1 MATVVPFPKPSVDGG
16 RRALRFLVA
25 VLLGVLLAVGM
36 LPRPAA
42 ADTGWVYT
50 TPGEHTVGG
59 RQWRTWCEEYTS
71 TIHRCQSEIWA
82 TQIIEHPGSGYEVV
96 NGWAFN
102 NLTYL
107 PIPESAWG
115 DNPLASTGDFTSNG
129 RQWRTSCKDEWTGP
143 NGCRSFIRATVVAA
157 SGGRYVK
164 QDRWI
169 FNNLVQFGRTTTPP
183 DVTTPRSCT
192 VTVEGIRI
200 DLPASRATATAVR
213 SSGTTAVV
221 TMVQRVPN
229 TSCTV
234 RTVFRDTTGRIG
246 ARGTAPAAERRQDT
260 LTTPTGDF
268 TVNDAFGLDPDPGT
282 ALSWRD
288 VGPNSYWVLDNDSP
302 HYNQWREAS
311 AGGFDRSES
320 EHLADYAGQYDLV
333 GVIDYNRSPAVK
345 GKGGA
350 IFLHVH
356 GSGATAG
363 CVSITKAN
371 MRTWLQHATPG
382 DVIAIR

>member
-1 MATVVPFPKPSVDGG
+1 MTSRAKRHLLVLVLAPLLLFGFP
-16 RRALRFLVA
+16 LQ
-25 VLLGVLLAVGM
+25 
-36 LPRPAA
+36 PAA
-42 ADTGWVYT
+42 ADSGWVYT
-50 TPGEHTVGG
+50 TPGEHTVDG
-59 RQWRTWCEEYTS
+59 RKWRTWCESYTS
-71 TIHRCQSEIWA
+71 TILRCESEIWA
-82 TQIIEHPGSGYEVV
+82 TQILEHPGNGYEVV

-107 PIPESAWG
+107 PIPEAAWG
-115 DNPLASTGDFTSNG
+115 SNPLANSGEFTSNG

-157 SGGRYVK
+157 VDGRYVR
-164 QDRWI
+164 QDKWV
-169 FNNLVQFGRTTTPP
+169 FNNVVQFGRLTSPP
-183 DVTTPRSCT
+183 DVSKARSCT

-200 DLPASRATATAVR
+200 DLPASRTTATAVR
-213 SSGTTAVV
+213 SSGTSAVV
-221 TMVQRVPN
+221 AMVERVPN

-234 RTVFRDTTGRIG
+234 RTVFRDTSGRIG
-246 ARGTAPAAERRQDT
+246 SRGTAPAAERRQDT
-260 LTTPTGDF
+260 FTTPTGDF
-268 TVNDAFGLDPDPGT
+268 TVHDAFGLDPDPGT
-282 ALSWRD
+282 ALAWRD
-288 VGPNSYWVLDNDSP
+288 VGPNSYWVLDNNSA
-302 HYNQWREAS
+302 HYNQWREAG
-311 AGGFDRSES
+311 AGGFDKSES
-320 EHLADYAGQYDLV
+320 EHLVKYAGQYDLV

-363 CVSITKAN
+363 CVSITKAS

>member
-1 MATVVPFPKPSVDGG
+1 MFRT
-16 RRALRFLVA
+16 RRLRIILAL
-25 VLLGVLLAVGM
+25 VLAPLLALGVLPQHAT
-36 LPRPAA
+36 
-42 ADTGWVYT
+42 ADDGWVYT
-50 TPGEHTVGG
+50 TPGEHTVNG

-71 TIHRCQSEIWA
+71 TILRCESEIWA
-82 TQIIEHPGSGYEVV
+82 TQIIEHPGSGYEAV

-107 PIPESAWG
+107 PIPKSAWDG
-115 DNPLASTGDFTSNG
+115 NPLATDGEFTSNG
-129 RQWRTSCKDEWTGP
+129 RRWRTSCEDEWTGA
-143 NGCRSFIRATVVAA
+143 NGCRSFIRATVVSAT
-157 SGGRYVK
+157 GGHYVK
-164 QDRWI
+164 QDKWI
-169 FNNLVQFGRTTTPP
+169 FNNVVQFGTMSNPP
-183 DVTTPRSCT
+183 DLTTARSCT

-200 DLPASRATATAVR
+200 DLPASRTTATAVR
-213 SSGTTAVV
+213 SSGTSAVV
-221 TMVQRVPN
+221 TMVERVPD

-246 ARGTAPAAERRQDT
+246 SRGTAPAAERKQDT
-260 LTTPTGDF
+260 FTTPTGDF
-268 TVNDAFGLDPDPGT
+268 TVHDAFGLDPNPGT
-282 ALSWRD
+282 ELAWRD
-288 VGPNSYWVLDNDSP
+288 VGPNSYWVLDNNST
-302 HYNQWREAS
+302 HYNQWRDGTAS
-311 AGGFDRSES
+311 DFDKSES
-320 EHLADYAGQYDLV
+320 EHLADFEGQYDLV

-371 MRTWLQHATPG
+371 MRTWLLHATPG

>member
-1 MATVVPFPKPSVDGG
+1 MHRPPRLQLVL
-16 RRALRFLVA
+16 ALIGA
-25 VLLGVLLAVGM
+25 CVLALGV

-42 ADTGWVYT
+42 ADSGWVYT
-50 TPGEHTVGG
+50 TPGEHTVAG

-71 TIHRCQSEIWA
+71 TILRCESEIWA
-82 TQIIEHPGSGYEVV
+82 TQVIEHAGAGFEVV

-115 DNPLASTGDFTSNG
+115 DNPLARTGEFTVDG
-129 RQWRTSCKDEWTGP
+129 RQWRTSCRDEWTGP

-157 SGGRYVK
+157 VDGRYVR
-164 QDRWI
+164 QDKWV
-169 FNNLVQFGRTTTPP
+169 FNNVVQFGRPTAPP

-192 VTVEGIRI
+192 VTVEGIRV
-200 DLPASRATATAVR
+200 DLTASRSTATAVR
-213 SSGTTAVV
+213 SSGTSAVV
-221 TMVQRVPN
+221 TMVERVPQ

-234 RTVFRDTTGRIG
+234 RTVFRDATGRVG
-246 ARGTAPAAERRQDT
+246 ARGTAPASERLQDT
-260 LTTPTGDF
+260 LTTPAGEF
-268 TVNDAFGLDPDPGT
+268 TVHDAFGLDPDPGT
-282 ALSWRD
+282 ALAWRD
-288 VGPNSYWVLDNDSP
+288 VGPDSYWVLDNASAF
-302 HYNQWREAS
+302 YNQWREGS

-320 EHLADYAGQYDLV
+320 ERLADYAGQYDLA
-333 GVIDYNRSPAVK
+333 GVIDYNRSPAVR

-356 GSGATAG
+356 GPGATAG
-363 CVSITKAN
+363 CVSITEAN
-371 MRTWLQHATPG
+371 MRTWLRHATPG

>member
-1 MATVVPFPKPSVDGG
+1 MDRH
-16 RRALRFLVA
+16 RRIRLLLVLALAPLLA
-25 VLLGVLLAVGM
+25 LGVL
-36 LPRPAA
+36 PRQAA

-50 TPGEHTVGG
+50 TPGEHTVDG

-71 TIHRCQSEIWA
+71 TIIRCESEIWA
-82 TQIIEHPGSGYEVV
+82 TQILEHPGSRFQVV

-115 DNPLASTGDFTSNG
+115 DNPLANTGEFTSDG
-129 RQWRTSCKDEWTGP
+129 RQWRTSCKDEWTGA

-157 SGGRYVK
+157 VDGRYVR
-164 QDRWI
+164 QDKWI
-169 FNNLVQFGRTTTPP
+169 FNNVVQFGTTTSAP
-183 DVTTPRSCT
+183 DITTPRSCT
-192 VTVEGIRI
+192 VTVEGIRV
-200 DLPASRATATAVR
+200 DLTASRKTATAVR
-213 SSGTTAVV
+213 SSGNRAVV
-221 TMVQRVPN
+221 TMVERVPG

-268 TVNDAFGLDPDPGT
+268 TVTDAFGLDPNPGT

-288 VGPNSYWVLDNDSP
+288 VGRNSYWVLDNNSA
-302 HYNQWREAS
+302 HYNQWREGT
-311 AGGFDRSES
+311 AGDFDKSES
-320 EHLADYAGQYDLV
+320 EHLVDYAGEYDLV

-350 IFLHVH
+350 IFIHVH
-356 GSGATAG
+356 GTGATAG
-363 CVSITKAN
+363 CVSVTKDN
-371 MRTWLQHATPG
+371 MRKWLQHATPG